1 MGYEKSVL
9 QKLYSSADLPDEPI
23 PGLPLLELAGDQRVL
38 IERHNGVTEYGRE
51 RIVVKVKYGSIC
63 ILGNC
68 LELSRMTKG
77 QLIICGRID
86 GIQLC
91 RG

>member
-1 MGYEKSVL
+1 MGFENSVF
-9 QKLYSSADLPDEPI
+9 QKLYRSADLPDEPI

-38 IERHNGVTEYGRE
+38 IERHSGVTEYGRE
-51 RIVVKVKYGSIC
+51 RIVVKVKFGSIC

-68 LELSRMTKG
+68 LELQRMTKS
-77 QLIICGRID
+77 QLIICGRIN